1 MFNSLDTLKYSFRR
15 AVYSFLKSS
24 AANALNI
31 YHYDINNSDMK
42 PIFNLISEVEEYF
55 DEFFFAF
62 LLAFS
67 ISTAISA
74 LCYVISIIFV
84 VLDFRK
90 RTMELRKGVWK
101 YSVPRSEISVDG
113 AVSFIGG
120 FISNSVLGFFM
131 IIILYGVLLTP
142 LCYWVFWV
150 ILLLYIDKIL
160 IFVAPAIAESLL
172 FLVFR
177 KIFSTNHFVT
187 WRL

>member
-1 MFNSLDTLKYSFRR
+1 
-15 AVYSFLKSS
+15 
-24 AANALNI
+24 
-31 YHYDINNSDMK
+31 MK
-42 PIFNLISEVEEYF
+42 PIFKLISEVEGYF

-74 LCYVISIIFV
+74 LCYVISLIFV

-90 RTMELRKGVWK
+90 KSLELRKGVWK
-101 YSVPRSEISVDG
+101 YSVPRSDISVDG
-113 AVSFIGG
+113 TVSFIGG

-142 LCYWVFWV
+142 LCYSLFWFV
-150 ILLLYIDKIL
+150 LFLYIDKIL
-160 IFVAPAIAESLL
+160 LFVAPAIAESIL
-172 FLVFR
+172 FLIFR
-177 KIFSTNHFVT
+177 KIFSTPHFVT